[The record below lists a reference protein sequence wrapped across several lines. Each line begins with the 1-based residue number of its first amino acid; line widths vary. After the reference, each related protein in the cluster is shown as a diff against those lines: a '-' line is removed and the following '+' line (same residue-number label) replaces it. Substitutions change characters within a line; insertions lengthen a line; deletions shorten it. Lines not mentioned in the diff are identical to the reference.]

1 MFKVPNRIREI
12 IAPTFDYCVWLS
24 CMACQRNIAFC
35 IIRAKSAEH
44 AKTKFID
51 RMQMQGITLWEECS
65 IEVEQI

>member
-24 CMACQRNIAFC
+24 CPDCLGHIAFT
-35 IIRAKSAEH
+35 IIRAKSPEH

-51 RMQMQGITLWEECS
+51 RMQMQGITIWAECT